1 MKAYTATK
9 KPRKM
14 IGAFPRDRQLLRD
27 VIAAGRTLNPAV
39 NGLTH
44 VTATQAVRTRD
55 SAEARKRRL
64 RDATPAPAYHVS
76 HAQEL

>member
-1 MKAYTATK
+1 MNAYTATK

-27 VIAAGRTLNPAV
+27 VIAAGRTINPAV

-44 VTATQAVRTRD
+44 VTATQAVLQAPGD
-55 SAEARKRRL
+55 PVYYLVDLDPAQARAL
-64 RDATPAPAYHVS
+64 GWMEV
-76 HAQEL
+76 

>member
-1 MKAYTATK
+1 MIATTTTK
-9 KPRKM
+9 RPRKM

-44 VTATQAVRTRD
+44 ITPTHAVLQAPGDPVYYLVEVTPLQAALLGYLEV
-55 SAEARKRRL
+55 
-64 RDATPAPAYHVS
+64 
-76 HAQEL
+76 

>member
-1 MKAYTATK
+1 MIATTSTK

-27 VIAAGRTLNPAV
+27 VIAAGRTINPAV

-44 VTATQAVRTRD
+44 VTPTHAVLQAPGNPTYYLV
-55 SAEARKRRL
+55 EV
-64 RDATPAPAYHVS
+64 TPAQAASLGYLEV
-76 HAQEL
+76 